1 MSRPNNAFA
10 KTKTKF
16 VIGYILFA
24 AILISA
30 TIYTTIDVKNLITET
45 DTNDEQ
51 SEKRACIN
59 STLTHLFNAESHIG
73 PMIIDTN
80 DFHSYKEDIARAS
93 LDLER
98 LKNYCSATHI
108 SQIDSIQDLMIE
120 KEQTLVELMRLTNQ
134 DELELIY
141 NKNLLGIID
150 DNKGVKEYEKIV
162 STKTIKQ
169 DTIIE
174 PRKRKRMNFFRRF
187 FLLFSREE
195 ADTTLLTYSSE
206 EIIRDSLIR
215 HYNPAD
221 SLYSFLNEIKQTL
234 LEEKKEIDKELT
246 ENVIELRKKNN
257 SITLSIKQI
266 LKNIETEGEK
276 EYEEILKLREE
287 RFKKISKQLLTAIII
302 AVILIIIFTYIISN
316 DITKSKKYRLELE
329 KSNNYMQKL
338 LNDKEKLMLSISH
351 DMKAPLGSTIGY
363 IELMNS
369 TTLNERQRYYLQNMQ
384 KSSEEILQ
392 LISNILENEQ
402 LSKGVFELNL
412 IPFSIKELF
421 DDIHNSFLPIAE
433 KKGVKL
439 HYKCLFNMD
448 SKFIGDPLR
457 IKQIVNNLLS
467 NAFKFTDTGEISLLV
482 ENTNAPQN
490 NQNVKIVVKDSGLG
504 IPKSSQALIFEEFS
518 RIKNK
523 GKENIEG
530 VGLGL
535 SIVKKL
541 VDLQKGRIELKSK
554 SGEGSEF
561 TIYLPLEKQK
571 SDLNI
576 KTTRTEPIRALVVD
590 DDETQLILISEILK
604 KAETEVTTST
614 SADSAL
620 KQLESHTFDI
630 VFTDIQMPDI
640 NGFDFV
646 KQIRNSTIKK
656 VYEIPIIALS
666 ARADI
671 SDEEMK
677 QRGFTSFLTKPYSAQ
692 KLIQTLNTYLSISQS
707 LSSHTTTNEGNNN
720 YQNLLSFACGDK
732 EAEIEILTSFVKES
746 KKGIDELLEKCNN
759 KEFDRCKEIAH
770 KLRPLFL
777 SIEETIIASNLGKLE
792 VSDNWEEAECIDIKD
807 TIEEALAALEK
818 AEQYLNQMREK

>member
-246 ENVIELRKKNN
+246 KNVIELRKKNN

-369 TTLNERQRYYLQNMQ
+369 TTLNVRQRYYLQNMQ

-421 DDIHNSFLPIAE
+421 DDIHISFLPIAE

-604 KAETEVTTST
+604 KAETDVTTST

-620 KQLESHTFDI
+620 KQLESNTFDI

>member
-246 ENVIELRKKNN
+246 KNVIELRKKNN

-287 RFKKISKQLLTAIII
+287 RFKKISKQLITAIII

-402 LSKGVFELNL
+402 LTKGVFELNL

-439 HYKCLFNMD
+439 HYKCLFDMD

-604 KAETEVTTST
+604 KAETDVTTST

-746 KKGIDELLEKCNN
+746 KKGIDELLEKCND
-759 KEFDRCKEIAH
+759 KELDRCKEIAH

-792 VSDNWEEAECIDIKD
+792 VSDNWEDAECIDIKD

>member
-246 ENVIELRKKNN
+246 KNVIELRKKNN

-421 DDIHNSFLPIAE
+421 DDIHISFLPIAE

-707 LSSHTTTNEGNNN
+707 LSSHTTSNEGNNN

>member
-421 DDIHNSFLPIAE
+421 DDIHISFLPIAE

-604 KAETEVTTST
+604 KAETDVTTST

-620 KQLESHTFDI
+620 KQLESNTFDI

-746 KKGIDELLEKCNN
+746 KKGIDELLEKCND

-792 VSDNWEEAECIDIKD
+792 VSDNWEDAECIDIKD

>member
-80 DFHSYKEDIARAS
+80 DFHSYKEDIAKAA

-150 DNKGVKEYEKIV
+150 DNKGVKEYEKII

-215 HYNPAD
+215 HYNPTD

-234 LEEKKEIDKELT
+234 LEEKKDIDKELT
-246 ENVIELRKKNN
+246 ENVIELRTKNN

-276 EYEEILKLREE
+276 EYEEILQLREE
-287 RFKKISKQLLTAIII
+287 RFKKISKQLVAAIII

-316 DITKSKKYRLELE
+316 DITKSKQYRMELE
-329 KSNNYMQKL
+329 KSNNDMQKL

-439 HYKCLFNMD
+439 NYKCLFDMY

-467 NAFKFTDTGEISLLV
+467 NAFKFTDAGEISLLV
-482 ENTNAPQN
+482 ENTNTTQN

-504 IPKSSQALIFEEFS
+504 IPESYQTQIFEEFS

-541 VDLQKGRIELKSK
+541 VDLQKGKIELKSK

-571 SDLNI
+571 TDLSI
-576 KTTRTEPIRALVVD
+576 RTTRTEPIRALVVD

-604 KAETEVTTST
+604 KAETEVITST

-620 KQLESHTFDI
+620 KQLENHTFDI

-656 VYEIPIIALS
+656 VCEIPIIALS

-692 KLIQTLNTYLSISQS
+692 KLIQTLNTHLSISQS
-707 LSSHTTTNEGNNN
+707 LVSNSTTDEGNDN

-746 KKGIDELLEKCNN
+746 KKEVDELSEKYSA
-759 KEFDRCKEIAH
+759 KEVDRCKEIAH

-777 SIEETIIASNLGKLE
+777 SIEETTIASNLGKLE
-792 VSDNWEEAECIDIKD
+792 VTNNWDDTEYIDIKN
-807 TIEEALAALEK
+807 TIEDALAALDK
-818 AEQYLNQMREK
+818 AEQYLKQLKGE

>member
-1 MSRPNNAFA
+1 
-10 KTKTKF
+10 
-16 VIGYILFA
+16 
-24 AILISA
+24 
-30 TIYTTIDVKNLITET
+30 
-45 DTNDEQ
+45 
-51 SEKRACIN
+51 
-59 STLTHLFNAESHIG
+59 

-246 ENVIELRKKNN
+246 EIVFEVLKKNN

-421 DDIHNSFLPIAE
+421 DDIHISFLPIAE

-732 EAEIEILTSFVKES
+732 EAEIEILTSFVKET
-746 KKGIDELLEKCNN
+746 KKGIDELLEKCNA

-777 SIEETIIASNLGKLE
+777 SIEEIIIASNLGKLE
-792 VSDNWEEAECIDIKD
+792 VSDNWEDAECIDIKD

>member
-439 HYKCLFNMD
+439 HYKCIFDMD

-561 TIYLPLEKQK
+561 TIYLLLEKQK

-604 KAETEVTTST
+604 KAETDVTTST

-746 KKGIDELLEKCNN
+746 KKGIYELLEKCND

-777 SIEETIIASNLGKLE
+777 SIEERIIASNLGKLE
-792 VSDNWEEAECIDIKD
+792 VSDNWEDAECIDIKD

>member
-421 DDIHNSFLPIAE
+421 DDIHISFLPIAE

-604 KAETEVTTST
+604 KAETDVTTST

-620 KQLESHTFDI
+620 KQLESNTFDI

-746 KKGIDELLEKCNN
+746 KKGIDELLEKCND

>member
-402 LSKGVFELNL
+402 LTKGVFELNL

-439 HYKCLFNMD
+439 HYKCLFDMD

-707 LSSHTTTNEGNNN
+707 LSSHTTSNEGNNN

>member
-80 DFHSYKEDIARAS
+80 DFHSYKEDIAKAS

-234 LEEKKEIDKELT
+234 LEEKKDIDKELT

-302 AVILIIIFTYIISN
+302 AVILIIIFTSIISN

-439 HYKCLFNMD
+439 NYKCLFDMD

-482 ENTNAPQN
+482 ENTNTTQN

-504 IPKSSQALIFEEFS
+504 IPESSQALIFEEFS

-746 KKGIDELLEKCNN
+746 KKGIDELLEKCNA
-759 KEFDRCKEIAH
+759 KEFGRCKEIAH

-777 SIEETIIASNLGKLE
+777 SIEETIIACNLGKLE
-792 VSDNWEEAECIDIKD
+792 VSDNWEDAECIDIKD

>member
-1 MSRPNNAFA
+1 
-10 KTKTKF
+10 
-16 VIGYILFA
+16 
-24 AILISA
+24 
-30 TIYTTIDVKNLITET
+30 
-45 DTNDEQ
+45 
-51 SEKRACIN
+51 
-59 STLTHLFNAESHIG
+59 
-73 PMIIDTN
+73 
-80 DFHSYKEDIARAS
+80 
-93 LDLER
+93 
-98 LKNYCSATHI
+98 
-108 SQIDSIQDLMIE
+108 
-120 KEQTLVELMRLTNQ
+120 
-134 DELELIY
+134 
-141 NKNLLGIID
+141 
-150 DNKGVKEYEKIV
+150 
-162 STKTIKQ
+162 
-169 DTIIE
+169 
-174 PRKRKRMNFFRRF
+174 
-187 FLLFSREE
+187 LLFSREE

-246 ENVIELRKKNN
+246 ENVNELRKKNN

-287 RFKKISKQLLTAIII
+287 RFKRISKQLLTAIII
-302 AVILIIIFTYIISN
+302 AVILIIIITYIISN

-439 HYKCLFNMD
+439 HYKCIFDMD

-604 KAETEVTTST
+604 KAETDVTTST

-746 KKGIDELLEKCNN
+746 KKGIYELLEKCND

-777 SIEETIIASNLGKLE
+777 SIEESIIASNLGKLE
-792 VSDNWEEAECIDIKD
+792 VSDNWEDTECIDIKD

>member
-439 HYKCLFNMD
+439 HYKCLFDMD

-482 ENTNAPQN
+482 ENTNTPQN

-732 EAEIEILTSFVKES
+732 VAEIEILTSFVKES
-746 KKGIDELLEKCNN
+746 KKGIDELLEKCND

-792 VSDNWEEAECIDIKD
+792 VSDNWEDAECIDIKD

>member
-246 ENVIELRKKNN
+246 KNVIELRKKNN

-421 DDIHNSFLPIAE
+421 DDIHISFLPIAE

-604 KAETEVTTST
+604 KAETDVTTST

-620 KQLESHTFDI
+620 KQLESNTFDI

>member
-80 DFHSYKEDIARAS
+80 DFHSYKEDIAKAS

-150 DNKGVKEYEKIV
+150 DNNGVKEYEKIV

-234 LEEKKEIDKELT
+234 LEEKKDIDKELT

-302 AVILIIIFTYIISN
+302 AVILIIIFTSIISN

-433 KKGVKL
+433 KKRVKL
-439 HYKCLFNMD
+439 NYKCLFDMD

-482 ENTNAPQN
+482 ENTNTTQN

-504 IPKSSQALIFEEFS
+504 IPESSQALIFEEFS

-535 SIVKKL
+535 SIVKKM

-746 KKGIDELLEKCNN
+746 KKGIDELLEKCNA
-759 KEFDRCKEIAH
+759 KEFGRCKEIAH

-777 SIEETIIASNLGKLE
+777 SIEETIIACNLGKLE
-792 VSDNWEEAECIDIKD
+792 VSDNWEDAECIDIKD

>member
-1 MSRPNNAFA
+1 
-10 KTKTKF
+10 
-16 VIGYILFA
+16 
-24 AILISA
+24 
-30 TIYTTIDVKNLITET
+30 
-45 DTNDEQ
+45 
-51 SEKRACIN
+51 
-59 STLTHLFNAESHIG
+59 
-73 PMIIDTN
+73 
-80 DFHSYKEDIARAS
+80 
-93 LDLER
+93 
-98 LKNYCSATHI
+98 
-108 SQIDSIQDLMIE
+108 
-120 KEQTLVELMRLTNQ
+120 
-134 DELELIY
+134 
-141 NKNLLGIID
+141 
-150 DNKGVKEYEKIV
+150 
-162 STKTIKQ
+162 
-169 DTIIE
+169 
-174 PRKRKRMNFFRRF
+174 
-187 FLLFSREE
+187 
-195 ADTTLLTYSSE
+195 
-206 EIIRDSLIR
+206 
-215 HYNPAD
+215 
-221 SLYSFLNEIKQTL
+221 
-234 LEEKKEIDKELT
+234 
-246 ENVIELRKKNN
+246 
-257 SITLSIKQI
+257 
-266 LKNIETEGEK
+266 
-276 EYEEILKLREE
+276 
-287 RFKKISKQLLTAIII
+287 
-302 AVILIIIFTYIISN
+302 
-316 DITKSKKYRLELE
+316 
-329 KSNNYMQKL
+329 
-338 LNDKEKLMLSISH
+338 MLSISH

-402 LSKGVFELNL
+402 LTKGVFELNL

-439 HYKCLFNMD
+439 HYKCLFDMD

-490 NQNVKIVVKDSGLG
+490 YQNVKIVVKDSGLG

-604 KAETEVTTST
+604 KAETDVTTST

-746 KKGIDELLEKCNN
+746 KKGIDELLEKCND

-777 SIEETIIASNLGKLE
+777 SIEESIIASNLGKLE
-792 VSDNWEEAECIDIKD
+792 VSDNWEDAECIDIKD

>member
-246 ENVIELRKKNN
+246 KNVIELRKKNN

-266 LKNIETEGEK
+266 LKYIETEGEK

-402 LSKGVFELNL
+402 LTKGVFELNL

-439 HYKCLFNMD
+439 HYKCLFDMD

-604 KAETEVTTST
+604 KAETDVTTST

-620 KQLESHTFDI
+620 KQLESNTFDI

>member
-421 DDIHNSFLPIAE
+421 DDIHISFLPIAE

-604 KAETEVTTST
+604 KAETDVTTST

-746 KKGIDELLEKCNN
+746 KKGIDELLEKCND

-792 VSDNWEEAECIDIKD
+792 VSDNWEDAECIDIKD
-807 TIEEALAALEK
+807 TIEEALATLEK

>member
-80 DFHSYKEDIARAS
+80 DFHSYKKDIAKAS

-150 DNKGVKEYEKIV
+150 DNKGVKEYEKII

-215 HYNPAD
+215 HYNPTD

-234 LEEKKEIDKELT
+234 LEEKKDIDKELT
-246 ENVIELRKKNN
+246 ENVIELRTKNN

-276 EYEEILKLREE
+276 EYEEILQLREE
-287 RFKKISKQLLTAIII
+287 RFKKISKQLVAAIII

-316 DITKSKKYRLELE
+316 DITKSKQYRMELE
-329 KSNNYMQKL
+329 KSNNDMQKL

-439 HYKCLFNMD
+439 NYKCLFDMD

-467 NAFKFTDTGEISLLV
+467 NAFKFTDAGEISLLV
-482 ENTNAPQN
+482 ENTNTTQN

-504 IPKSSQALIFEEFS
+504 IPESYQTQIFEEFS

-541 VDLQKGRIELKSK
+541 VDLQKGKIELKSK

-561 TIYLPLEKQK
+561 TIYLTLEKQK
-571 SDLNI
+571 SDLSI

-604 KAETEVTTST
+604 KAETEVITST

-620 KQLESHTFDI
+620 KQLENHTFDI

-656 VYEIPIIALS
+656 VCEIPIIALS

-692 KLIQTLNTYLSISQS
+692 KLIQTLNTHLSISQS
-707 LSSHTTTNEGNNN
+707 LVSNSTTDEGNNN

-746 KKGIDELLEKCNN
+746 KKEVDELSEKYSA
-759 KEFDRCKEIAH
+759 KEVDRCKEIAH

-777 SIEETIIASNLGKLE
+777 SIEETTIASNLGKLE
-792 VSDNWEEAECIDIKD
+792 VTNNWDNTEYIDIKN
-807 TIEEALAALEK
+807 TIEDALAALDK
-818 AEQYLNQMREK
+818 AEQYLKRLKGE

>member
-24 AILISA
+24 TILIST

-45 DTNDEQ
+45 DTNEEQ

-108 SQIDSIQDLMIE
+108 SQIDSIQDLKIE

-266 LKNIETEGEK
+266 LKNIEREGEK

-439 HYKCLFNMD
+439 HYKCLFDMD

-482 ENTNAPQN
+482 ENTNTPQN

-746 KKGIDELLEKCNN
+746 KKGIDELLEKCND

-792 VSDNWEEAECIDIKD
+792 VSDNWEDAECIDIKD

>member
-257 SITLSIKQI
+257 YITLSIKQI

-402 LSKGVFELNL
+402 LTKGVFELNL

-439 HYKCLFNMD
+439 HYKCLFDMD

-604 KAETEVTTST
+604 KAETDVTTST

-746 KKGIDELLEKCNN
+746 KKGIDELLEKCND

-792 VSDNWEEAECIDIKD
+792 VSDNWEDAECIDIKD
-807 TIEEALAALEK
+807 TIEEALATLEK

>member
-246 ENVIELRKKNN
+246 KNVIELRKKNN

-266 LKNIETEGEK
+266 LKYIETEGEK

-402 LSKGVFELNL
+402 LTKGVFELNL

-439 HYKCLFNMD
+439 HYKCLFDMD

-504 IPKSSQALIFEEFS
+504 IPKCSQALIFEEFS

-604 KAETEVTTST
+604 KAETDVTTST

-620 KQLESHTFDI
+620 KQLESNTFDI